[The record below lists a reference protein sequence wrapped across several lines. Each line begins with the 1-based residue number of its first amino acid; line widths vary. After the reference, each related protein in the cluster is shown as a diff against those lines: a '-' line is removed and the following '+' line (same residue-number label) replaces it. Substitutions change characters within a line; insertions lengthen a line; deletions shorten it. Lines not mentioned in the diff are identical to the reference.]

1 MKVYGIIGYPLTHSF
16 SKKYFTEKFEQ
27 EEIAGCVYESFPLN
41 AVIEFNDLLNN
52 TTGLQGLNV
61 TIPYKKQIIPLLDD
75 IKNIPVGIKACNC
88 IHINKGKTFGYNTDI
103 TGFERSLVPL
113 LKNHHAQALILGNG
127 GAAEAVKYV
136 LQKLNI
142 SFGIVGRRIENDCT
156 LTYADLNEEIIE
168 GNPLIINTTPLGTFP
183 NVNEWPD
190 IPYEFLTS
198 GHLLYDLIYNPF
210 KTVFLQKG
218 EEQGATIK
226 NGYEMLEIQAEESWK
241 IWNAG

>member
-27 EEIAGCVYESFPLN
+27 EEITGCVYETFLLN
-41 AVIEFNDLLNN
+41 AINEFNDLLSN
-52 TTGLQGLNV
+52 TAGLQGLNV
-61 TIPYKKQIIPLLDD
+61 TIPYKKQVIPFLDD

-88 IHINKGKTFGYNTDI
+88 IRINKGKTFGYNTDI

-113 LKNHHAQALILGNG
+113 LKKHHTQALILGNG

-142 SFGIVGRRIENDCT
+142 SFGIVGRRIEDDCT

-183 NVNEWPD
+183 DVNEWPD
-190 IPYEFLTS
+190 IPYQHLTS
-198 GHLLYDLIYNPF
+198 GHLLYDLIYNPV
-210 KTVFLQKG
+210 KTIFLQKA
-218 EEQGATIK
+218 EEQGAAIK

-241 IWNAG
+241 IWNTD